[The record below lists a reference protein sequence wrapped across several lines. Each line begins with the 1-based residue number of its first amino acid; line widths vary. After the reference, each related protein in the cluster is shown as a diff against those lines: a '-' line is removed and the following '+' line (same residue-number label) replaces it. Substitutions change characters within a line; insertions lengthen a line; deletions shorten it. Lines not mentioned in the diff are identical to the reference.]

1 MPTTSKPRR
10 TRHGSAC
17 RAASRGS
24 DASRGGRDSARR
36 AWLVSSA
43 VTLTTLLMLPP
54 MGGCATNGRSS
65 EPLLTHS
72 QRHLNLSSFDLVW
85 QTIRDQHFDPGL
97 GGVDWVAVRRELRPR
112 VEHACTMSAAR
123 QAMEDA
129 VERLR
134 LSHFAIIPASAYEAL
149 GPMPEGAETGTPGL
163 TVRVLDGQAVVT
175 AVQPGT
181 PAERAGVRPGWILV
195 RVGTID
201 VPATLRSI
209 AAAYADSTSQQY
221 MLVRAVS
228 GWLAGP
234 VDQPVAVAFLDEA
247 DRPVALELERVAPQG
262 QPVKF
267 GHLPPMH
274 LRFEAREIEP
284 EVGYIAF
291 NLFFEPATLMSRFEE
306 ALRPWLCSTRGII
319 IDLRGNPGGISALAM
334 GIAGWFVA
342 HADHPLGVMRTR
354 EAEIRFAIFPRP
366 ETYHGC
372 LAILV
377 DGCSASTA
385 EIMAAGLQELG
396 RARLFGS
403 RTAGAALPSQVIRLP
418 NGDGF
423 QYATA
428 DYVTFRGRRIEGVGV
443 TPDVEVPLSRGA
455 LLAGHDPA
463 LEAAVEWIR
472 SSCPPPEG
480 SGMGVHSALSRRC
493 RTQ

>member
-1 MPTTSKPRR
+1 MPTTSKPCR
-10 TRHGSAC
+10 TRHGSA
-17 RAASRGS
+17 RREAA
-24 DASRGGRDSARR
+24 RGGRASCAGRHSAFPT
-36 AWLVSSA
+36 WLVSSA
-43 VTLTTLLMLPP
+43 VIWTTLLMLLP
-54 MGGCATNGRSS
+54 MGGCAVNGRSS
-65 EPLLTHS
+65 EPRLTHS

-129 VERLR
+129 VERLG
-134 LSHFAIIPASAYEAL
+134 LSHFAIIPASAYEAF
-149 GPMPEGAETGTPGL
+149 GPMPEGAETGQPGL

-175 AVQPGT
+175 AVQPDT
-181 PAERAGVRPGWILV
+181 PAARAGVRPGWVLV
-195 RVGTID
+195 RVGTIN
-201 VPATLRSI
+201 VPATLRNI
-209 AAAYADSTSQQY
+209 AAAYADSTAQQY

-228 GWLAGP
+228 RWLAGP
-234 VDQPVAVAFLDEA
+234 IDQPVTVEFLDDG
-247 DRPVALELERVAPQG
+247 DRPITRQLDRVAPQG

-274 LRFEAREIEP
+274 LRFESRQVDPEI
-284 EVGYIAF
+284 GYIAF
-291 NLFFEPATLMSRFEE
+291 NLFFEPATLMPRFEE
-306 ALRPWLCSTRGII
+306 SLRPWLGTTRGIV

-342 HADHPLGVMRTR
+342 HAEHPLGVMRTR
-354 EAEIRFAIFPRP
+354 ETEIRFAIFPRP
-366 ETYHGC
+366 ETYSGC

-428 DYVTFRGRRIEGVGV
+428 DYVTFRGHRIEGVGV
-443 TPDVEVPLSRGA
+443 TPDVEVPLTRAA
-455 LLAGHDPA
+455 LLAGRDPA

-480 SGMGVHSALSRRC
+480 TGVAYIRP
-493 RTQ
+493 